1 MSLEN
6 FEKDLIKKASR
17 IIRLS
22 VGLLILTA
30 GGIFFHMV
38 FPNFFEAQPKQEV
51 AASALIEIDPNR
63 IENGIHVRTGLID
76 AQGMMSV
83 VNNCTNCHS
92 SKIITQ
98 NRMTTEGWN
107 TTIKWMQETQN
118 LWDLGTEQ
126 EVIVNYLVTNYPLKK
141 KGRRENLT
149 AALIGMNWIINI
161 VRLCASI

>member
-6 FEKDLIKKASR
+6 FEEDLIKKASR
-17 IIRLS
+17 VIRRS

-30 GGIFFHMV
+30 GGIFFHLV
-38 FPNFFEAQPKQEV
+38 YPNFFEAQPKQET
-51 AASALIEIDPNR
+51 ATSTLIEIDPNR

-76 AQGMMSV
+76 AKGMMSV

-118 LWDLGTEQ
+118 LWDLGDDQ

-141 KGRRENLT
+141 KGRRENLSGIDWYE
-149 AALIGMNWIINI
+149 LDN
-161 VRLCASI
+161 